1 MLTRK
6 SANLISESFRD
17 ARNYMDLSLLESMR
31 VIALPTK
38 TNFRGITVREV
49 ALFQG
54 EYGWGEFSPFLEYDY
69 QECAP
74 WLMCA
79 IEAATKPRPQLYR
92 NSVKVN
98 GTIPATNDKKVI
110 QSLVDTYQGV
120 KTFKVKV
127 GDNLGEDIV
136 RLAQIRSLGRDIK
149 IRIDVNGLWSVKDAL
164 TNLYAFYEEVG
175 PFEYVEQPCATLEE
189 LRELKASIRIPL
201 KIAVDEV
208 LRKAKDPFDI
218 DLSGAADFVM
228 LKVQPLGG
236 IARAHKLAEHHK
248 LPVVVSSALESAVGI
263 NYGLHLAASFP
274 EMNFDCGL
282 GTGSLL
288 GADVASLPIVNGEIE
303 ITEVE
308 PDLNGYEVAPDRYE
322 WWKNRVM
329 KTAELL

>member
-1 MLTRK
+1 
-6 SANLISESFRD
+6 
-17 ARNYMDLSLLESMR
+17 MDLSLLESMR

-79 IEAATKPRPQLYR
+79 IEAATKPRPKLYR
-92 NSVKVN
+92 SSVRVN
-98 GTIPATNDKKVI
+98 GTIPATNDKSVI
-110 QSLVDTYQGV
+110 KSLVETYQGV

-189 LRELKASIRIPL
+189 LRELKSSIRIPL

-236 IARAHKLAEHHK
+236 IARAHQLAEHHK

-263 NYGLHLAASFP
+263 NYGLQLAASFP

-308 PDLNGYEVAPDRYE
+308 PDFNGYEVAPDRYE